1 MVRRYRRGHRMR
13 NNAPRKTT
21 KRLRNRPMRHAIIMI
36 AFALLVAGPAAASE
50 YGSPDEAKAM
60 LEQAVAAL
68 EADQDAA
75 LAAFNAGE
83 APFKEKDLYV
93 FCGGPDG
100 NFTAHGANASLIGKS
115 LRGLHDK
122 AGTALGENLY
132 AAATPGEYNVVEY
145 MWPRPGE
152 TDPSQKASYVTKVG
166 DQVCAVGY
174 YQ

>member
-1 MVRRYRRGHRMR
+1 MHCR
-13 NNAPRKTT
+13 TT
-21 KRLRNRPMRHAIIMI
+21 IRPILVLSAIGVLIGL
-36 AFALLVAGPAAASE
+36 AFGPAAASD
-50 YGSPDEAKAM
+50 YGTPAEARAM

-68 EADQDAA
+68 EADKEAA

-100 NFTAHGANASLIGKS
+100 AFTAHGAKAALIGKS
-115 LRGLHDK
+115 LRGLQDK
-122 AGTALGENLY
+122 AGTPLGENIY
-132 AAATPGEYNVVEY
+132 AAATPGEYHVVEY

-152 TDPSQKASYVTKVG
+152 TEPTQKASFVTQVD